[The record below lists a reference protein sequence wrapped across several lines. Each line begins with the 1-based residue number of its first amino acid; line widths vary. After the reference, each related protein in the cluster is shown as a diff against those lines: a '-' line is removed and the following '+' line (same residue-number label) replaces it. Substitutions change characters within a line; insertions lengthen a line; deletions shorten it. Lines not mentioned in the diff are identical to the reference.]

1 MAARTVLTTDTIETF
16 RTTFNSLSET
26 DIGNLNSLST
36 TEKSSIVGAIN
47 ELSTTSFSVFI
58 VGDDSTLS
66 TLTTGGEL
74 VIAGCNNISTT
85 TADGRFSITLAS
97 SITGIDDITAGAVQ
111 ILNNR
116 IITTDSTNLL
126 LQDII
131 SVSNTGTI
139 TGIST
144 ANMSTANLSTSLIL
158 NSTTVTDILDED
170 NMASN
175 SNTALIT
182 QQSIKAYVD
191 TGSITLQNKTI
202 NSDSNT
208 LTLDLSEGTLTGT
221 TAEFN
226 TALSDGS
233 FATLA
238 GNEALTTKTID
249 ADNNTITNIGATEIK
264 VDMITG
270 QTQLADTMA
279 DSDEFVIS
287 DSGVLKRVARSNVRV
302 SYGQIM
308 IMGGLL

>member
-74 VIAGCNNISTT
+74 VIAGGNNISTT

-116 IITTDSTNLL
+116 IITTDSTNLF

>member
-74 VIAGCNNISTT
+74 VIAGGNNISTT

-116 IITTDSTNLL
+116 IITTDSTNLF

-175 SNTALIT
+175 
-182 QQSIKAYVD
+182 
-191 TGSITLQNKTI
+191 
-202 NSDSNT
+202 
-208 LTLDLSEGTLTGT
+208 
-221 TAEFN
+221 
-226 TALSDGS
+226 
-233 FATLA
+233 
-238 GNEALTTKTID
+238 
-249 ADNNTITNIGATEIK
+249 
-264 VDMITG
+264 
-270 QTQLADTMA
+270 
-279 DSDEFVIS
+279 
-287 DSGVLKRVARSNVRV
+287 
-302 SYGQIM
+302 
-308 IMGGLL
+308 

>member
-1 MAARTVLTTDTIETF
+1 M
-16 RTTFNSLSET
+16 
-26 DIGNLNSLST
+26 
-36 TEKSSIVGAIN
+36 
-47 ELSTTSFSVFI
+47 
-58 VGDDSTLS
+58 
-66 TLTTGGEL
+66 
-74 VIAGCNNISTT
+74 
-85 TADGRFSITLAS
+85 
-97 SITGIDDITAGAVQ
+97 
-111 ILNNR
+111 
-116 IITTDSTNLL
+116 
-126 LQDII
+126 
-131 SVSNTGTI
+131 
-139 TGIST
+139 
-144 ANMSTANLSTSLIL
+144 
-158 NSTTVTDILDED
+158 
-170 NMASN
+170 
-175 SNTALIT
+175 IT